1 MLAASLLVGVGG
13 VALWDLIEG
22 ASARGSQQAVSLL
35 ETSTTQ
41 ASGQTTSPS
50 VPAGYVFV
58 TGLAALDGKTSAY
71 FNHPYGGLSIL
82 ISLSGQWKAFEA
94 TCTHAPCTVNY
105 NGSQIDC
112 PCHGG
117 VYDPTN
123 GSVISGPP
131 PSRLPEFG
139 VFIQGGNLYVSGAVV
154 N

>member
-22 ASARGSQQAVSLL
+22 ASAQGSQQAVSLL

-41 ASGQTTSPS
+41 ASGQTTSQS

-71 FNHPYGGLSIL
+71 FNHPTGGLSIL